1 MNRSEFLTFIIK
13 KKNFNKEIYKYSLVL
28 EDFPIARQ
36 VLNKLDGNIH
46 TNILLKSDNIVEIR
60 SAQAALIA
68 NVVNFIK
75 DSLLKSETKKFIDDL
90 VDQKIIKSSFAK
102 NQKNNN
108 QSNNTKRSN
117 LKNESKK
124 VTKEK
129 DLTPTQ
135 MYNLILKKEGF
146 NKNQVSKVKSA
157 ILKEQIVIRSKSGET
172 LVTYWKDYQTKQW
185 EKMNFTKNEKDY
197 LKDVR
202 KFDTNKNLENILV
215 SIVYVI
221 VFCLCVIA
229 IARKDMRFLYVGGLG
244 VLPAVSLIK
253 QTRINLN
260 DKDYM
265 EEEIRK
271 GEKMV
276 KFMEKV
282 LPSTRKD
289 PENNKK

>member
-1 MNRSEFLTFIIK
+1 MNRSEFLNFIIK
-13 KKNFNKEIYKYSLVL
+13 KKNFNKEIYKYSLEL

-60 SAQAALIA
+60 SAQAELIA
-68 NVVNFIK
+68 TVVNFIK

-90 VDQKIIKSSFAK
+90 VDLKIIKSSFAK

-244 VLPAVSLIK
+244 VLPAVTAIK
-253 QTRINLN
+253 QTMINLN

>member
-1 MNRSEFLTFIIK
+1 MNRSEFLNFIIK
-13 KKNFNKEIYKYSLVL
+13 KKDFNKEIYKYSLDI

-36 VLNKLDGNIH
+36 ILNRLDGNIH

-60 SAQAALIA
+60 SAQAELIA
-68 NVVNFIK
+68 TVVNFIK

-102 NQKNNN
+102 NQKTNN
-108 QSNNTKRSN
+108 QSSSYAKRPN

-129 DLTPTQ
+129 DLTPIQ

-146 NKNQVSKVKSA
+146 NKNQVSRDKSA
-157 ILKEQIVIRSKSGET
+157 ILKEQIVIRNKSGET

-202 KFDTNKNLENILV
+202 KFDINKNLENVLV
-215 SIVYVI
+215 LSVYVI
-221 VFCLCVIA
+221 IFCSGLIA
-229 IARKDMRFLYVGGLG
+229 IDRNDMRIFLVTGLCSVTAITGIKQIINNDYTEEERRNAEKLAKSMGKVFPSIRKDL
-244 VLPAVSLIK
+244 
-253 QTRINLN
+253 
-260 DKDYM
+260 
-265 EEEIRK
+265 
-271 GEKMV
+271 
-276 KFMEKV
+276 
-282 LPSTRKD
+282 
-289 PENNKK
+289 ENNKK